1 MEDRASTAPT
11 VQWRGPAAEAAPI
24 VRRQHQLALYV
35 HIPYCQRKCPYCD
48 FNSYAVEAVPEE
60 EYLRALFSELDA
72 YRKMEGWARRVV
84 SSIYFGG
91 GTASLL
97 EPATLAAL
105 LAHVKESF
113 GTSTGLE
120 VTLEAN
126 PAAAGELDYAALA
139 RAGINRLSLGV
150 QSFDDRALKTL
161 GRLHGS
167 AESRACVRAAAQAG
181 FTNIA
186 LDLIFGVPGA
196 SLKQWRSDL
205 DQCLELEPSHIS
217 TYELTIEPG
226 TRFYR
231 LNELGLLPARR
242 EEDLADMYTMAR
254 EVLQAHGYRH
264 YEISNFARPG
274 KEARHNRAYW
284 CRLPYLGLGAGAH
297 SFDPECGWGARW
309 SNLED
314 PAAYMAMA
322 LKQGTA
328 RASREELSKAEAM
341 DEFVFLGLRQL
352 EGVSLAEFEEIFS
365 EPLWARFPQ
374 AETLL
379 ADGLIVAGD
388 QRIALS
394 ERGLLLADAVIGKL
408 LSVD

>member
-1 MEDRASTAPT
+1 
-11 VQWRGPAAEAAPI
+11 
-24 VRRQHQLALYV
+24 LALYIHV
-35 HIPYCQRKCPYCD
+35 PYCRRKCPYCD

-60 EYLRALFSELDA
+60 EYASALLSELDA
-72 YRKMEGWARRVV
+72 YRQMERWGRQVV

-91 GTASLL
+91 GTPSLL
-97 EPATLAAL
+97 KPATLADL
-105 LAHVKESF
+105 LMQVKESF
-113 GTSTGLE
+113 ETSSDLE

-126 PAAAGELDYAALA
+126 PAAGGDIDYAALA

-150 QSFDDRALKTL
+150 QSFDDKVLKTL
-161 GRLHGS
+161 GRLHG
-167 AESRACVRAAAQAG
+167 AAQSRACVRAARQAG

-205 DQCLELEPSHIS
+205 DQCLELAPSHIS

-226 TRFYR
+226 TQFYR
-231 LNELGLLPARR
+231 LNESGLLPARR
-242 EEDLADMYTMAR
+242 EEDLTDMYTMAR
-254 EVLQAHGYRH
+254 EVLETHGYRH

-284 CRLPYLGLGAGAH
+284 CRVPYLGLGAGAH

-314 PAAYMAMA
+314 PDAYMATA
-322 LKQGTA
+322 RKHGTA
-328 RASREELSKAEAM
+328 CASREELSKAQAM
-341 DEFVFLGLRQL
+341 DEFLLLGLRQL
-352 EGVSLAEFEEIFS
+352 EGVSLAEFEEIFA
-365 EPLWARFPQ
+365 EPLWARFPH

-379 ADGLIVAGD
+379 ADGLIVARD

-408 LSVD
+408 LSLG